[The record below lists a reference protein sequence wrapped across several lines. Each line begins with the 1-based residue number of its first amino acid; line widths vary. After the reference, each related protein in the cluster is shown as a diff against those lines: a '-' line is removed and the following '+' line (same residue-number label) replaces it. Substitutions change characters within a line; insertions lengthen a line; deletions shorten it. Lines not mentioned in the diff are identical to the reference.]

1 MHENEL
7 RELLCNE
14 RHKSIDKRFD
24 EGDRRMDEMNGDIKK
39 ILYTGITSLL
49 AILTTLL
56 VIIFK

>member
-1 MHENEL
+1 MNENEL

-14 RHKSIDKRFD
+14 RHKAIDKRFD